1 MFVNIQESREEVKW
15 LHGSIQ
21 RAADSGHGF
30 AILVSSYHEC
40 CQSDDLVSS
49 TLVKV

>member
-1 MFVNIQESREEVKW
+1 MA
-15 LHGSIQ
+15 
-21 RAADSGHGF
+21 AADSGHGF
-30 AILVSSYHEC
+30 AIPVSSYHEC